1 MVKMKLGE
9 EDLSF
14 KVFIEDTFVNAIK
27 NLSTGKANFSNH
39 IPVSIM
45 KEAIDAYCPKL
56 TQIINDCLENNIV
69 PDILKNSEITPC
81 FKKGNKS
88 EKENYR
94 PFSILSSFSK
104 VFEKIIYNQLN
115 EFI

>member
-1 MVKMKLGE
+1 MKLGK

-14 KVFIEDTFVNAIK
+14 KFFIEDTFVNAIK
-27 NLSTGKANFSNH
+27 NLSTRKANVSNH

-45 KEAIDAYCPKL
+45 KETIDAYCPKL
-56 TQIINDCLENNIV
+56 IQIINDCLENNIS
-69 PDILKNSEITPC
+69 PDILKNSETTPC

-88 EKENYR
+88 KKENYR